1 MRKTTRNY
9 VLALFMAL
17 LALFQVVTWLDLH
30 HWTAIALTV
39 IVLVHVILQW
49 GGIVR
54 MTGSYFSQK

>member
-9 VLALFMAL
+9 VLAFIMAL

-30 HWTAIALTV
+30 NWTAVALTV
-39 IVLVHVILQW
+39 IVLVHVILHW
-49 GGIVR
+49 RWIVR